1 MIGMRRIL
9 LNLKC
14 SSLSLICSVN
24 AFEAQQTFDTHEIRQ
39 LNNLSLANC
48 VTHKK
53 TVENY
58 TKFNFQS
65 LSNGVP
71 WENTLAVDVVVSVF
85 DPQNKSK
92 REKKV
97 WKVFREIKFCQTTRK
112 ICKKIRVV
120 NATSRPRMTKISAT
134 DFGSARRRLACTLH
148 SMCNLD
154 ISRSDSDSIRLW
166 FCQSWNET
174 F

>member
-92 REKKV
+92 REKKCEKCFGKLSFAKRRV
-97 WKVFREIKFCQTTRK
+97 KYARK
-112 ICKKIRVV
+112 Y
-120 NATSRPRMTKISAT
+120 
-134 DFGSARRRLACTLH
+134 
-148 SMCNLD
+148 
-154 ISRSDSDSIRLW
+154 
-166 FCQSWNET
+166 E
-174 F
+174 